1 MRTRRTT
8 KLVLALVSVLAIW
21 LSVPLAAHAKGTI
34 GHSFEGSTDCLDPPA
49 GQPLPPPA
57 DDCETPQ
64 ITEFQMNA
72 INDVDRRGY
81 DERAGAHPIINF
93 WMRFCETDSNLGAND
108 LNVRDIIDAKDVAP
122 DPAFPNEKTIRVTT
136 RNPHNLQTGNF
147 VTVQRVEGNTAANI
161 PLGGTAWRV
170 TVPPDDPATP
180 SLNEAT
186 STFFLDLSKKP
197 DGTYVLKSNG
207 TYVQDTGTAAYQS
220 HYGCNNRQVQLHN
233 LLKDFRL
240 GLPPGL
246 LTNPT
251 AVTPCDSALFVIGAC
266 PAESVIGYSA
276 AIGIYT
282 GGINGPPIATPTPLA
297 VVKPFAEPARLGT
310 YVLPAEP
317 PGPLPILVNLRTG
330 GVQGDFGVDSVVDS
344 LPTALNGQ
352 FAKLFTIDTY
362 LCARVP
368 CTGQT
373 LDPIDP
379 ATARP
384 STVNPTSCKPAT
396 TTLFARPWPYAPD
409 PPGPPSHAQ
418 STYVPND
425 CDNVPFTPTVTVDP
439 VSKTASE
446 PTSVQVRIQYPDYV
460 YQPRWQSALKDA
472 EVILPDGMS
481 LAAGG
486 GVGLESCPEDNIGM
500 GTDDPVNCPEGS
512 RIGKVKV
519 DSPALADPLFG
530 KAYLSIPSGQT
541 GAPTEA
547 NPWNLFIVLEGQ
559 GVRVK
564 LQGTIALIDNPATA
578 DPNDRLIKNVFK
590 KNPEVPFTRF
600 ELTTKGPDAVDAD
613 NKGAAA
619 LANPDTCGVH
629 KGDVKLYGYKN
640 LRWVDKTTGQPL
652 TDPNDPNGEVRDTK
666 EFVPVAP
673 EVNINANC
681 DKPFQPVVTTATA
694 APEDAGANSVS
705 HLTIERPDG
714 HQNISRLNFSLP
726 AGALGSL
733 ASAPRCPAADAAVGN
748 CPDSTKVGI
757 IRNTVGY
764 GSSNLTVAGS
774 LYIGEALQPGDA
786 ASFIIKVPA
795 KVGPIDLGNVIVAN
809 RVQLRKS
816 DTGVDVLSGEI
827 PTLLQGIPL
836 PLQKIDILVNRENFF
851 LNPTGCDTRTFTATF
866 FSDQGATATSSKDAT
881 ATNCDK
887 VPFGPKLRIIAGAK
901 GFTGVGDLTALKA
914 IVTQSDGQSN
924 IKSAKVIIPDIIR
937 PNVPRFQKLE
947 NLCTPAQAAADACPD
962 SSLVGNARVKS
973 PVLPFELSGPVY
985 VVYGAAGEPLP
996 RLAVFLRGGGFEITL
1011 SATNGFSGIKILN
1024 TFAALPDAAQSYFEL
1039 NIMPGPKSA
1048 LLVHDDLCTTSN
1060 LPDVEYTFT
1069 AQSGKTFS
1077 DKSQL
1082 ETNGCASSLSSL
1094 SIGNQKVRIT
1104 RKGVAKIKV
1113 RCAKGGARCK
1123 GRLSLA
1129 KGYGKKSLSISS
1141 GKTAKIKVKL
1151 SRKARRAVLRARK
1164 GKKVRVTVTPTGG
1177 RRDFATVTLLRPK
1190 KKH

>member
-1 MRTRRTT
+1 MTSLRST
-8 KLVLALVSVLAIW
+8 KFVLALISLLAIW
-21 LSVPLAAHAKGTI
+21 LSVPVVAHAKGTI
-34 GHSFEGSTDCLDPPA
+34 GHSTESTNGNPCDPPA
-49 GQPLPPPA
+49 PLPGQPAPPQGSP
-57 DDCETPQ
+57 CETPQ

-72 INDVDRRGY
+72 INDADRRGY

-93 WMRFCETDSNLGAND
+93 WMRFCDTDSTVGAND
-108 LNVRDIIDAKDVAP
+108 VNVRDIEDASGTP
-122 DPAFPNEKTIRVTT
+122 IRITT
-136 RNPHNLQTGNF
+136 KNPHTLQTGNF
-147 VTVQRVEGNTAANI
+147 VTVQRVEGNTAANV
-161 PLGGTAWRV
+161 PPGQTAFRV
-170 TVPPDDPATP
+170 TVPPDDPSTP
-180 SLNEAT
+180 LNEANR
-186 STFFLDLSKKP
+186 TFIL
-197 DGTYVLKSNG
+197 DGTASNG
-207 TYVQDTGTAAYQS
+207 TYVPDTGTASYLA
-220 HYGCNNRQVQLHN
+220 HFGCNNRQVQLHN
-233 LLKDFRL
+233 LMKDFRL

-251 AVTPCDSALFVIGAC
+251 AVTPCEVPLFVIGAC
-266 PAESVIGYSA
+266 PPESVIGYSA
-276 AIGIYT
+276 ALGIYT

-330 GVQGDFGVDSVVDS
+330 GPQADFGVDSVVDS

-352 FAKLFTIDTY
+352 FAKLFTIDTF

-379 ATARP
+379 ATAKP

-396 TTLFARPWPYAPD
+396 TTLFARPWPYPPD
-409 PPGPPSHAQ
+409 PPGPPSHAE
-418 STYVPND
+418 STYVPSD
-425 CDNVPFTPTVTVDP
+425 CDNVPFSPTVTVDP

-446 PTSVQVRIQYPDYV
+446 PTSVQVAIQYPDYV
-460 YQPRWQSALKDA
+460 YADRWQSALKDA

-500 GTDDPVNCPEGS
+500 GTDEPVNCPEGS

-519 DSPALADPLFG
+519 DSPALANPLFG
-530 KAYLSIPSGQT
+530 KAYLSIPPGQS

-547 NPWNLFIVLEGQ
+547 NPWKLFIVLEGQ

-564 LQGTIALIDNPATA
+564 LEGTVALIDNPATG
-578 DPNDRLIKNVFK
+578 DPNDRLIKNVFA

-652 TDPNDPNGEVRDTK
+652 TDPTDPNGEVRDTK

-673 EVNINANC
+673 EVNITGNC

-726 AGALGSL
+726 PGALGSL

-809 RVQLRKS
+809 RVQLRKT

-924 IKSAKVIIPDIIR
+924 IRSAKVIIPDIIR

-947 NLCTPAQAAADACPD
+947 NLCTPAQAAASACPD

-1048 LLVHDDLCTTSN
+1048 LLVHDDLCTTSP
-1060 LPDVEYTFT
+1060 LPSVEYTFT
-1069 AQSGKTFS
+1069 AQSGKVFS
-1077 DKSQL
+1077 DKSRL
-1082 ETNGCASSLSSL
+1082 EANGCASALTSL
-1094 SIGNQKVRIT
+1094 SIGNQRVRIT
-1104 RKGVAKIKV
+1104 RKGVAKIRV
-1113 RCAKGGARCK
+1113 RCAKGGPRCR
-1123 GRLSLA
+1123 GRMTLA
-1129 KGYGKKSLSISS
+1129 KRYGKKSLSIAA
-1141 GKTAKIKVKL
+1141 GKSARIKVKL
-1151 SRKARRAVLRARK
+1151 SRKARRAVLRSRK
-1164 GKKVRVTVTPTGG
+1164 GKRIRVTVTPRGGG
-1177 RRDFATVTLLRPK
+1177 RRDFATVRLLRPK

>member
-1 MRTRRTT
+1 MTTRRTT
-8 KLVLALVSVLAIW
+8 KLVLALLSVLAIW
-21 LSVPLAAHAKGTI
+21 LSVPLAAQGKGTI

-64 ITEFQMNA
+64 ITEFQVNA
-72 INDVDRRGY
+72 INDLDRRGY
-81 DERAGAHPIINF
+81 DERAGAHPLINI
-93 WMRFCETDSNLGAND
+93 WMRFCETDSNIGAND
-108 LNVRDIIDAKDVAP
+108 LNVRDIQDASGTP
-122 DPAFPNEKTIRVTT
+122 IRITT
-136 RNPHNLQTGNF
+136 KNPHNLQTGNF
-147 VTVQRVEGNTAANI
+147 VTIQRVEGNTAANN
-161 PLGGTAWRV
+161 PPGTTAWRV
-170 TVPPDDPATP
+170 TVPPDDPTTP
-180 SLNEAT
+180 LNEANR
-186 STFFLDLSKKP
+186 TFIL
-197 DGTYVLKSNG
+197 DGTTSNG
-207 TYVQDTGTAAYQS
+207 TYVPDTGTASYLV

-251 AVTPCDSALFVIGAC
+251 AVTPCEAALFVIGAC

-276 AIGIYT
+276 ALGIYT
-282 GGINGPPIATPTPLA
+282 GGINGAPIATPTPLT
-297 VVKPFAEPARLGT
+297 VVQPFAEPARLGT

-317 PGPLPILVNLRTG
+317 PGPLPILINLRTG
-330 GVQGDFGVDSVVDS
+330 GPEGDFGVDSTVDS

-352 FAKLFTIDTY
+352 FAKLFTIDTF

-379 ATARP
+379 ATAKP

-396 TTLFARPWPYAPD
+396 TTMFARPWPYAPD

-425 CDNVPFTPTVTVDP
+425 CDNVPFSPTVTVDP

-446 PTSVQVRIQYPDYV
+446 PTSVRVAIQYPDYV
-460 YQPRWQSALKDA
+460 FAERWQSALKDA

-486 GVGLESCPEDNIGM
+486 GVGLESCPEENIGM

-519 DSPALADPLFG
+519 DSPALANPLFG
-530 KAYLSIPSGQT
+530 KAYLSIPAGQT

-547 NPWNLFIVLEGQ
+547 NPWKLFIVLEGQ

-564 LQGTIALIDNPATA
+564 LEGTIALIDNPATA

-629 KGDVKLYGYKN
+629 KGDVKLFGYKN

-652 TDPNDPNGEVRDTK
+652 TDPTDPNGEVRDTK
-666 EFVPVAP
+666 EFVSVAP
-673 EVNINANC
+673 EVNITDVC

-694 APEDAGANSVS
+694 LPEDAGANSVS

-795 KVGPIDLGNVIVAN
+795 KVGPIDLGSVIVAN
-809 RVQLRKS
+809 RVQLRKT

-866 FSDQGATATSSKDAT
+866 FSDQGATATSSKDAA

-947 NLCTPAQAAADACPD
+947 NLCTPAQAAASACPA

-1048 LLVHDDLCTTSN
+1048 LLVHDDLCTTST
-1060 LPDVEYTFT
+1060 LPEVEYTFT

-1077 DKSQL
+1077 DKSRL
-1082 ETNGCASSLSSL
+1082 EANGCASALTSL

-1113 RCAKGGARCK
+1113 RCGKGGPRCK
-1123 GRLSLA
+1123 GRLTLA
-1129 KGYGKKSLSISS
+1129 KRYGKKSLSIAS
-1141 GKTAKIKVKL
+1141 GKSAKIKVKL
-1151 SRKARRAVLRARK
+1151 SRKARRAVLRSRK
-1164 GKKVRVTVTPTGG
+1164 GKKIRVTVRPSGGG